1 MDLAGSLSFAPS
13 CRVLR
18 VMTRLNIGGPA
29 RQELVLTRSL
39 MARGYDTRLVS
50 GDSGEREGR
59 MPSDD
64 GPDSYIPW
72 LTREVRPPDDLR
84 AYRAL
89 AGLMNRWNPQVVHTH
104 MAKAGALGRLAAS
117 RARVPVIVH
126 TFHGHVLQEYFG
138 ALKNAAFAEAERRLA
153 RRTDALLA
161 VAPWVKEEL
170 LARGI
175 GSEDQWYVVPV
186 GVNMAGLLTNRPA
199 PREARTKLGLPPA
212 GSIVGCIGRLAP
224 IKDHRTFLE
233 AARLVA
239 RDHPDVTFVLAGDG
253 ELRSELERAGR
264 EVLGD
269 RIRFLGWVD
278 DLASLYAAC
287 DVVALT
293 SRLEGTPV
301 SLIEASA
308 AGKPVVATDVGGVGE
323 VVRNRHSGILAQP
336 GDPIAIAA
344 NIATLLHDPD
354 MARRMGD
361 AGTRWVAR
369 RFSDQRLA
377 DDVDGLYRQLLAL
390 KGVSI
395 GGAAYRSHDAP
406 RMAVASTY

>member
-1 MDLAGSLSFAPS
+1 MDLDGSPSFAPS

-29 RQELVLTRSL
+29 RQELRLTRSL
-39 MARGYDTRLVS
+39 MARGYETRLVW

-59 MPSDD
+59 MTSDYD
-64 GPDSYIPW
+64 PDSYIPW

-89 AGLMNRWNPQVVHTH
+89 VALMNRWSPQVVHTH

-117 RARVPVIVH
+117 RARVPVVVH

-175 GSEDQWYVVPV
+175 GAEDQWYVMPV
-186 GVNMAGLLTNRPA
+186 GVDMASLLTHRPD
-199 PREARTKLGLPPA
+199 PTEARAKLGLPPT
-212 GSIVGCIGRLAP
+212 GSVVGCVGRLAP
-224 IKDHRTFLE
+224 IKDHRTFFE

-239 RDHPDVTFVLAGDG
+239 RDDPDVTFVLAGDG

-264 EVLGD
+264 EALGD
-269 RIRFLGWVD
+269 RMRFLGWVD

-323 VVRNRHSGILAQP
+323 VVRDRHSGLLAQP

-344 NIATLLHDPD
+344 NITTLLQDPE
-354 MARRMGD
+354 MARRMGEE
-361 AGTRWVAR
+361 GTRWVTG
-369 RFSDQRLA
+369 RFSDERLA
-377 DDVDGLYRQLLAL
+377 DDVDALYRQLLAR
-390 KGVSI
+390 KGVTI
-395 GGAAYRSHDAP
+395 GRAARRRFDVPS
-406 RMAVASTY
+406 MASVAT